1 MLSLILT
8 MFFEG
13 NHSQSDFILL
23 QQMTQTKTVSNRT
36 TWQKKDC
43 VVIKAWKTAKWKTM
57 EWLPFNRCLS

>member
-43 VVIKAWKTAKWKTM
+43 VVIKA
-57 EWLPFNRCLS
+57 